1 MQPRRL
7 EQHVA
12 HQRSSERTKGS
23 LHLQTCG
30 RWPARHQTFPSNFT
44 GWTISSVPSQ
54 PGISLGETE
63 IFVIFLVELSCVPTE
78 PSNCSASS
86 RGIPSVTTVNG
97 FRFWLC
103 AVFLISRTHFFPRA
117 ATLLATAAASRPA
130 AARRR

>member
-7 EQHVA
+7 VGNMLHISFGRG
-12 HQRSSERTKGS
+12 RSKGV

-78 PSNCSASS
+78 PSS
-86 RGIPSVTTVNG
+86 
-97 FRFWLC
+97 
-103 AVFLISRTHFFPRA
+103 
-117 ATLLATAAASRPA
+117 
-130 AARRR
+130 